1 MEIQRGSDPLS
12 LFIRVSFKGEI
23 THYHE
28 DHIFITT
35 VLIIIVSVV
44 LTSFRRASAQNHF
57 RARVHRTA

>member
-12 LFIRVSFKGEI
+12 LFIRVSFKEEI

-35 VLIIIVSVV
+35 VLLIIVSVV
-44 LTSFRRASAQNHF
+44 LTSFPRASAQNCLEPAK
-57 RARVHRTA
+57 RAKA